1 MDTDHLKEALQ
12 WVMLALAA
20 ALALLTFCPF

>member
-1 MDTDHLKEALQ
+1 MDTEHLLEAVRWL
-12 WVMLALAA
+12 MLALAA